1 MNFIR
6 IGDKVISKDKL
17 WSQIDKVLD
26 LRVKGLSQQEA
37 ARQMSLDRAFISRLE
52 GLGEVRK
59 GQRIAV
65 VGFPIKNKEE
75 LMLVLEKEGV
85 EFSLIM
91 SEVER
96 WSFVRESSGID
107 LFNKVMELTTELKSY
122 DFLIVLA
129 SNKRIKLFQNLFNN
143 EVIGLEIGQSP
154 IEEDKIVE
162 IEQVKKLIQTLKG
175 IGNQEVRP

>member
-6 IGDKVISKDKL
+6 IGDKLICKDKL
-17 WSQIDKVLD
+17 WAQIEKVLD

-59 GQRIAV
+59 GHRIAV

-75 LMLVLEKEGV
+75 LMLMLEKEGV

-91 SEVER
+91 SEAER
-96 WSFVRESSGID
+96 WAFVRESSGID
-107 LFNKVMELTTELKSY
+107 LFNKIMELTTELMNF
-122 DFLIVLA
+122 DILIVLA
-129 SNKRIKLFQNLFNN
+129 SNKRINLFQNLFNN

-154 IEEDKIVE
+154 IEEDKVVE

-175 IGNQEVRP
+175 MGN

>member
-6 IGDKVISKDKL
+6 IGDKLICKDKL
-17 WSQIDKVLD
+17 WSQIEKVLD

-59 GQRIAV
+59 GHRIAV

-75 LMLVLEKEGV
+75 LMLMLEKEGA

-96 WSFVRESSGID
+96 WAFVRERSGID
-107 LFNKVMELTTELKSY
+107 LFNKIMELTTELMNF
-122 DFLIVLA
+122 DILIVLA

-154 IEEDKIVE
+154 IEEDKVVE
-162 IEQVKKLIQTLKG
+162 IEQVRKLIQTLKG
-175 IGNQEVRP
+175 MGN